1 MITLRD
7 SSLPV
12 VVLKLD
18 NHGALGAVRSLGR
31 LGVAVYGV
39 HSHAHAPALRSRYC
53 RGGFT
58 WDLDQ
63 APAAESVQFLLNIA
77 RGIGGRAI
85 LLPTNDETALFEAE
99 NAGRLRQ
106 CFIFPARPLELVR
119 TLYSKKAMHALARQ
133 MDIPTAE
140 TFFPA
145 CRSDVEWFAGSARFP
160 VMLKA
165 SDGITVARRSG
176 RKMVIC
182 REQQELLE
190 NYDVMEDP
198 ARPALM
204 LQEYIPGGEDSVW
217 MFNGYFDENSE
228 CLAAFTGKKLRQTP
242 VYTGMT
248 SLGICLP
255 NPQVERMTKAFMKRI
270 GYRGILDIGYRY
282 DARDGLY
289 KVLDI
294 NPRMGAT
301 FRLFAG
307 DNGMDVVRAMY
318 LHLSGQPVPW
328 SRLRQGRKWFV
339 EDLDLVSSIK
349 YYRDGVLGVSQWLR
363 SFRGVR
369 EAAWYAS
376 DDRAPFWQ
384 MCGEFARKPFRKMA
398 GRFQK
403 ASAMTQAA

>member
-1 MITLRD
+1 MITFCD

-12 VVLKLD
+12 VVLRLD

-31 LGVAVYGV
+31 LGVAVYCV

-53 RGGFT
+53 RGSFT

-63 APAAESVQFLLNIA
+63 APAAESVQFLLKIA
-77 RGIGGRAI
+77 RSIGGRAI
-85 LLPTNDETALFEAE
+85 LLATNDETALFEAE
-99 NAGRLRQ
+99 NAERLRQ
-106 CFIFPARPLELVR
+106 SFIFPDRPPALVR
-119 TLYSKKAMHALARQ
+119 ALYSKKMMHALARQ

-140 TFFPA
+140 TAFPA
-145 CRSDVEWFAGSARFP
+145 CRSDVERFAGSARFP

-182 REQQELLE
+182 RGKQELLE
-190 NYDVMEDP
+190 NYDQMEDP
-198 ARPALM
+198 ARPGLM

-255 NPQVERMTKAFMKRI
+255 NPQVEQMTKAFMKRI

-301 FRLFAG
+301 FRLFVG
-307 DNGMDVVRAMY
+307 DNGMDVARAMY
-318 LHLSGQPVPW
+318 LHLTGQAVPP
-328 SRLRQGRKWFV
+328 SRLCAGRKWFV
-339 EDLDLVSSIK
+339 EDLDLISSIK

-363 SFRGVR
+363 SFRGVQ

-384 MCGEFARKPFRKMA
+384 IAGEFARKPFRKVA
-398 GRFQK
+398 GKFRTGSK
-403 ASAMTQAA
+403 VQAA

>member
-39 HSHAHAPALRSRYC
+39 HSDAHAPALRSRYC
-53 RGGFT
+53 RDGFT

-63 APAAESVQFLLNIA
+63 APAAGSVQFLLKIA
-77 RGIGGRAI
+77 RNIGGRAI

-99 NAGRLRQ
+99 NADRLRQ

-119 TLYSKKAMHALARQ
+119 ALYSKKAMHSLARQ

-140 TFFPA
+140 TVFPA
-145 CRSDVEWFAGSARFP
+145 CRADVECFAGSARFP
-160 VMLKA
+160 VVLKA

-176 RKMVIC
+176 RKMAIC
-182 REQQELLE
+182 RGKQELLE
-190 NYDVMEDP
+190 NYDQMEDP

-255 NPQVERMTKAFMKRI
+255 NPQVEQMTKAFMKRI

-328 SRLRQGRKWFV
+328 SRLREGRKWLV

-369 EAAWYAS
+369 ETAWYAS
-376 DDRAPFWQ
+376 DDMAPFWQ
-384 MCGEFARKPFRKMA
+384 MCGEFARTPFRKVA
-398 GRFQK
+398 GRLQK
-403 ASAMTQAA
+403 ALAMTQAA